1 MEISQGEKSER
12 GAVSTRRWFRSIYRY
27 EDEERIRRKK
37 NGREGRAIRTSER
50 MSERYSTPPKA
61 QI

>member
-27 EDEERIRRKK
+27 GDEERIKKKRK
-37 NGREGRAIRTSER
+37 RMEGRAIKTSE
-50 MSERYSTPPKA
+50 
-61 QI
+61 